1 MNKKK
6 EIEEVFDILDKHIA
20 LEHKAFTDNIVG
32 EWDAAKAIVEA
43 GYRKADEVR
52 KETAKEIW
60 EDLLGIIVEGYH
72 RPQVN
77 TTISSP
83 FMNGENCAYKVVIV
97 RMKQVLK
104 EKYGVEVDE

>member
-1 MNKKK
+1 MDK
-6 EIEEVFDILDKHIA
+6 ETEIYDIESIIYDGLLKNDGKTFDVQAILIA
-20 LEHKAFTDNIVG
+20 DDLRK
-32 EWDAAKAIVEA
+32 A

-60 EDLLGIIVEGYH
+60 EDMLGIIDEGYH

-97 RMKQVLK
+97 RMKQALK